1 MDQSGSIAL
10 SASRDPERTLFWDGG
25 RAVCQGRL
33 FADASSL
40 AEALPERPYVLN
52 LCDGRHGFLA
62 GTLAAIL
69 RGQTVVL
76 PNDRSRRFAEQLE
89 QELPE
94 LYAISDHACSDHPYE
109 SLDVTPSL
117 GRGCPLAERLRA
129 DDRRGCLMVF
139 TSGST
144 GKPQPH
150 LKSLGML
157 RFVARSLVDRFD
169 LGGGTVVATVPSQHM
184 YGLETSIALPLWS
197 TIGVHVGRPF
207 YPADVAR
214 ALDEV
219 PGPRILVTTP
229 IHMRALLAS
238 DVSLPPLHMTIS
250 ATAPLSREM
259 AAQFEQ
265 RFKTQIH
272 EIFGFSEAGT
282 VATRRTVNEAAWLA
296 CDGLTFRVDRAVC
309 RVHGAQFPAPIPLN
323 DLVDL
328 LAPNRFLL
336 RRRASDN
343 VNVAGKR
350 TSLAG
355 LNAVLNA
362 IDGVVDGTFYLED
375 EGEAARPARLIAFVV
390 APDASVQDIR
400 EALRKALDPVFVPR
414 RIYRVPGLPR
424 NDNGKLTQAALVD
437 LAARVAGAA

>member
-1 MDQSGSIAL
+1 M
-10 SASRDPERTLFWDGG
+10 FWDRG
-25 RAVCQGRL
+25 RAVSQGRL
-33 FADASSL
+33 FADASCL
-40 AEALPERPYVLN
+40 AGVLPERPYVLN
-52 LCDGRHGFLA
+52 LCDRRHGFLA

-76 PNDRSRRFAEQLE
+76 PNDRSRRFADELE
-89 QELPE
+89 RALPG
-94 LYAISDHACSDHPYE
+94 LYAIGDAAWGDHPLAP
-109 SLDVTPSL
+109 LDVTPSL
-117 GRGCPLAERLRA
+117 GRGDPLAEPPHA
-129 DDRRGCLMVF
+129 DARRGSLMVF

-157 RFVARSLVDRFD
+157 RFVARALVDRFE

-197 TIGVHVGRPF
+197 KIAVHAGRPF

-238 DVSLPPLHMTIS
+238 EVRLPPLHMTIS

-265 RFKTQIH
+265 RFNTRIH

-282 VATRRTVNEAAWLA
+282 VATRRTVEETAWLA
-296 CDGLTFRVDRAVC
+296 CDGLTFREDGGVC
-309 RVHGAQFPAPIPLN
+309 RVHGAQFPAPVPFN
-323 DLVDL
+323 DMVDL

-336 RRRASDN
+336 RRRTSDN

-390 APDASVQDIR
+390 APEARAEDIR
-400 EALRKALDPVFVPR
+400 EALRTALDPVFVPR

-437 LAARVAGAA
+437 FAARVAGAA

>member
-1 MDQSGSIAL
+1 M
-10 SASRDPERTLFWDGG
+10 FWDRG
-25 RAVCQGRL
+25 RAVSQGRL
-33 FADASSL
+33 FADASCL
-40 AEALPERPYVLN
+40 AGALPERPYVLN
-52 LCDGRHGFLA
+52 LCDRRHGFLA

-76 PNDRSRRFAEQLE
+76 PNDRSRRFADELE
-89 QELPE
+89 RSLPG
-94 LYAISDHACSDHPYE
+94 LYAIGDAAWGDHPFE
-109 SLDVTPSL
+109 PLDVTPSL
-117 GRGCPLAERLRA
+117 GQGGPLAELLHA
-129 DDRRGCLMVF
+129 DARRGSLMVF

-157 RFVARSLVDRFD
+157 RFVARALVDRFE

-197 TIGVHVGRPF
+197 TIAVHAGRPF

-214 ALDEV
+214 ALNEV

-238 DVSLPPLHMTIS
+238 EVRLPPLHMTIS

-265 RFKTQIH
+265 RFDTRIH

-282 VATRRTVNEAAWLA
+282 VATRRTVEETAWLA
-296 CDGLTFRVDRAVC
+296 CDGLTFREDAGIC
-309 RVHGAQFPAPIPLN
+309 RVHGAQFPAPVPLN
-323 DLVDL
+323 DMVDL

-336 RRRASDN
+336 RRRTSDN

-390 APDASVQDIR
+390 APEARSKDIR

>member
-1 MDQSGSIAL
+1 ML
-10 SASRDPERTLFWDGG
+10 WDGG
-25 RAVCQGRL
+25 RAVSQGRL
-33 FADASSL
+33 FADASCL
-40 AEALPERPYVLN
+40 ADALPDRPYVLN

-89 QELPE
+89 QELPGH
-94 LYAISDHACSDHPYE
+94 YAISDHGCSGHAFEP
-109 SLDVTPSL
+109 LDVRPSL
-117 GRGCPLAERLRA
+117 GRGGPHAELPLADA
-129 DDRRGCLMVF
+129 RRGSLMVF

-144 GKPQPH
+144 GKPQRH
-150 LKSLGML
+150 FKSLDML
-157 RFVARSLVDRFD
+157 RFVARALVDRFS
-169 LGGGTVVATVPSQHM
+169 LAAGSVVATVPSQHM

-197 TIGVHVGRPF
+197 TIGVHAGRPF
-207 YPADVAR
+207 YPVDVAR
-214 ALDEV
+214 ALGEV

-238 DVSLPPLHMTIS
+238 EVRLPPLHMTIS
-250 ATAPLSREM
+250 ATAPLRREM
-259 AAQFEQ
+259 ASQFER
-265 RFKTQIH
+265 RFKTRIH

-282 VATRRTVNEAAWLA
+282 VATRRTVKEAAWLA
-296 CDGLTFRVDRAVC
+296 CDGLTFRQDGEVC
-309 RVHGAQFPAPIPLN
+309 RVHGAHFPAPIPLN

-336 RRRASDN
+336 RGRTSDN
-343 VNVAGKR
+343 INVAGKR

-375 EGEAARPARLIAFVV
+375 EGQAARTARLIAFVV
-390 APDASVQDIR
+390 APEARAKDIR